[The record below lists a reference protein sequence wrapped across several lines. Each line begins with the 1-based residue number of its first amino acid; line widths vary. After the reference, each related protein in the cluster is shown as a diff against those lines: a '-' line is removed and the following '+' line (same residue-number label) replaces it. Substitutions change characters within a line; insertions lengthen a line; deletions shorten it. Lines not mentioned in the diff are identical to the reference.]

1 MGHSN
6 GKCGS
11 KELDRCKGE
20 GQGFSLTRK
29 ELLKILIRE
38 DARRSKLEIAGS
50 GKALREALENIA
62 FLSRKLESGV

>member
-1 MGHSN
+1 MD
-6 GKCGS
+6 
-11 KELDRCKGE
+11 KEFKSGNLKGDLKME
-20 GQGFSLTRK
+20 LIGNKTQK

>member
-1 MGHSN
+1 VAGGIGFAENLKKGIKM
-6 GKCGS
+6 
-11 KELDRCKGE
+11 ELLENK
-20 GQGFSLTRK
+20 TRE

-62 FLSRKLESGV
+62 SLSRKLESGV